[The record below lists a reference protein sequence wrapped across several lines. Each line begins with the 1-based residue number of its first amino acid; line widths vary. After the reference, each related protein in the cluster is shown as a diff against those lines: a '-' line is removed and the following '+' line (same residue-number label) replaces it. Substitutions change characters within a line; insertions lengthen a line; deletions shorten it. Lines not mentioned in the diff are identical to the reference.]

1 MNKNISDLKLEQW
14 LLGELSAEE
23 ASSIEAAMTSDSAL
37 KSRVES
43 LKEQNQNFF
52 KKYPPEQFQA
62 DVEQKLHLRNSQE
75 EYGSERT
82 SSGLS
87 SWQMLAGALAA
98 CIL

>member
-52 KKYPPEQFQA
+52 KKYPPENHFHTVKNKA
-62 DVEQKLHLRNSQE
+62 RLTNNIPIHPKKMFDS
-75 EYGSERT
+75 
-82 SSGLS
+82 
-87 SWQMLAGALAA
+87 A
-98 CIL
+98 